1 MRTCTAL
8 LVLLLAGCAGDGRNL
23 EPGVHDAKAVRAAM
37 GAPKEILKAP
47 EGGEIWFYPRGRVGR
62 ETLRAELG
70 PDGRLRRVEQVLHEK
85 SFDRIVAGK
94 TTREELR
101 RMLGPPD
108 HEWLAMNGAETNWE
122 YRYWWAQLPWVMTV
136 GIDQQGFVTSQFR
149 GGEYTEGGM

>member
-1 MRTCTAL
+1 MRIPAAL
-8 LVLLLAGCAGDGRNL
+8 LVALLAGCASDGRNL

-70 PDGRLRRVEQVLHEK
+70 PDGKLRHVEQVLHEK

-101 RMLGPPD
+101 RLLGPPD